1 MSIVRLGAKAIDTSD
16 PVLGQVLASAEGVS
30 LGSRNIIINGDMR
43 IAQRGTSAT
52 GVTSSDYYTID
63 RWKNTQS
70 NDATLTISQVT
81 DAPANTGL
89 VHSYK
94 VDVTTADTSIAATQ
108 YQHIQHTP
116 EALNCQHLMY
126 GTVNAKTITLSFY
139 VKSNKTG
146 TYGFCLSKV
155 DTTRYDYVAE
165 YTINAANTWER
176 KIITIVPDS
185 NIKASGGAIANDNGI
200 GFRMKWILAS
210 GTDRQGTANTWHS
223 ANPKDTTSNQVNFL
237 DNTANEFFL
246 TGCQLEVGT
255 EATEFEHTN
264 FSEELR
270 KCQRYFYL
278 IDATASA
285 GDENSPIVRES
296 ATQAALTYFL
306 PTNMRSTPSVEGS
319 NYGRIVGYTTSFG
332 AAATATVTNMTVRTN
347 INDGQKID
355 LNLTHGSFAGGRVFS
370 HHDRNAQA
378 GVMGLDAEL

>member
-30 LGSRNIIINGDMR
+30 LGRRNLIINGDMR

-52 GVTSSDYYTID
+52 GVTSTDYYTID
-63 RWKNTQS
+63 RFKNTQG

-94 VDVTTADTSIAATQ
+94 VDVTTADTSIAAAH
-108 YQHIQHTP
+108 YQHIHHKV
-116 EALNCQHLMY
+116 EAKNVQHLMY
-126 GTVNAKTITLSFY
+126 GTVNAKTVTLSFY

-146 TYGFCLSKV
+146 AYGICFSKS
-155 DTTRYDYVAE
+155 DNTRYDYVAE

-176 KIITIVPDS
+176 KTITIVPDS
-185 NIKASGGAIANDNGI
+185 NIKASGGAIDNDNGI
-200 GFRMKWILAS
+200 GFSIKWILAA
-210 GTDRQGTANTWHS
+210 GTDRQGAANVWH
-223 ANPKDTTSNQVNFL
+223 AATPKDTTSNQVNFL

-306 PTNMRSTPSVEGS
+306 PTNMRATPTVEGA

-332 AAATATVTNMTVRTN
+332 AAATATVTNITVRTN

-355 LNLTHGSFAGGRVFS
+355 LNLTHGSFGGARVFS

-378 GVMGLDAEL
+378 GVMGLDADL

>member
-126 GTVNAKTITLSFY
+126 GTVNAKTVTLSFY

-306 PTNMRSTPSVEGS
+306 PTNMRTTPSVDGA

-332 AAATATVTNMTVRTN
+332 AASTATVSNMTVRTN

-355 LNLTHGSFAGGRVFS
+355 LNLTHGNFNGARVFS